1 MTVDDINV
9 AVTYGA
15 SLQRSEVGA
24 RTWFAISDAE
34 VQITLQDLGQEEFFL
49 LFSTEVHEGWSNSV
63 DTQHRNRGTSAHRLI
78 KEDELL
84 DRAATLTTKIF
95 GPADSCPTIGAHLL
109 PDATRSFANSVAGAQ
124 ILDGLFVKEF
134 LVVRAQL
141 GAHRLLFV
149 GVPDIHVSPWE
160 SPDSALKFLAED
172 TPKCRCQLL

>member
-1 MTVDDINV
+1 M
-9 AVTYGA
+9 
-15 SLQRSEVGA
+15 
-24 RTWFAISDAE
+24 
-34 VQITLQDLGQEEFFL
+34 QITLQDLGQEEFFL
-49 LFSTEVHEGWSNSV
+49 LFSTEVHEGWSNGV
-63 DTQHRNRGTSAHRLI
+63 DTQHRNRCASAHRFI

-95 GPADSCPTIGAHLL
+95 GPANASPAIGAHLL
-109 PDATRSFANSVAGAQ
+109 PDATRGLANSVACAQ
-124 ILDGLFVKEF
+124 VFDRLFVKKF
-134 LVVRAQL
+134 RVVRAQL